1 VILVGLTGGIG
12 AGKSTVSSMLAER
25 GAVIV
30 DADAIVRELQAPG
43 APVFAAMVDRFGPT
57 IVADDGTLDRA
68 AVAAV
73 VFNDPEALKDLNAI
87 VHPAVNTEIR
97 QRIQAELAGDR
108 IVVLD
113 IPLLVE
119 GVKDGKPRYPVSA
132 VIVVDTPVEVA
143 VERLVRFRGLGE
155 DDARARI
162 GRQVSREQRL
172 ALADRV
178 VDNAGSPEALA
189 PQIDELWVW
198 LSALP
203 AADPAALAS

>member
-1 VILVGLTGGIG
+1 MILVGLTGGIG

>member
-1 VILVGLTGGIG
+1 
-12 AGKSTVSSMLAER
+12 MLAER
-25 GAVIV
+25 GAMIV